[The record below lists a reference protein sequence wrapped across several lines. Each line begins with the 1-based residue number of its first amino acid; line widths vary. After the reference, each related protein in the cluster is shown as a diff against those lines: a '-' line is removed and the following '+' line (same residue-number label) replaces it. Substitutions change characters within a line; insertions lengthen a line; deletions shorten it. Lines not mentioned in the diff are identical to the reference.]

1 MVVSKLSKNINYPE
15 LKTVDPRDLKQES
28 NLYQI
33 DAMGVDIMIA
43 IGNPKK
49 NYEEQNVIYFPI
61 YLVKKNRRVTQIGVY
76 ELAGDVMYTDDK
88 GQLDM
93 TKFENVVPLFYSFV
107 TKEMLTKKRF
117 VPENTLTR
125 MGHDDNEKREKER
138 EEEVNKNS
146 AEKEKEKEKEEEE
159 DENKIPNERLD
170 IFVKTKGFV
179 FPPKLPEETK
189 EDARS
194 ITKAYKEEPND
205 TWLQKYMQN
214 RNYVVVENEG
224 GGDCLFASIRD
235 AFSSIGQQ
243 TTVDKIRT
251 KLSEQF
257 DSSTFLVYKEMYDSF
272 NNSIIEGGSKI
283 KELQSQYDDLQKKFG
298 STIDRNERKILLEGA
313 KKVKKQHDSLVN
325 EKKLTNRLYS
335 DLKFMRGVE
344 TLDQMRKK
352 VKSCDFWADLT
363 AISTLERILN
373 IGFIILS
380 SDAYRDKDIHNVVQ
394 CGQIHDKVLENK
406 GVFLPE
412 YYLILD
418 FTGTHY
424 KLVSYKDK
432 QIFKFSELPF
442 DLKKKI
448 VDKCLEENAG
458 VFSLIPDFQQLKS
471 KKEKKERKKKSK
483 TKKQDGGGNG
493 DAAIVVVP
501 SSNNEN
507 ENENENEE
515 EFYEDLSEAKLRGL
529 FDDNTV
535 FMFYSKS
542 GDKPLPGQGPGEKI
556 SMENI
561 KEYIDLASIP
571 QWRKK
576 LSDYW
581 VEPFMLDD
589 KKWASAENYYLGS
602 QYKRMAPDFYLSF
615 SLDSGTEMG
624 KDPFVAKAACSPEG
638 KYKGRLLRPLEVD
651 IDADFNKKRQ
661 EEERMK
667 SRMAKFSQVEDM
679 KKILLATKSAKLVAF
694 KKGKKPEML
703 NDMMIIRDKL
713 LKLQE

>member
-1 MVVSKLSKNINYPE
+1 MVVSKLSKSINYPE
-15 LKTVDPRDLKQES
+15 LKSVDPRDLKQES

-33 DAMGVDIMIA
+33 HAMGVDIMIA

-61 YLVKKNRRVTQIGVY
+61 YLVKKNRRVTQIGLY
-76 ELAGDVMYTDDK
+76 ELAGDVMYNDEK

-93 TKFENVVPLFYSFV
+93 TKFEKLQPLFYSFV
-107 TKEMLTKKRF
+107 TKDMLIKKRF
-117 VPENTLTR
+117 VPETTLTR
-125 MGHDDNEKREKER
+125 MGLDETENKDSDSKED
-138 EEEVNKNS
+138 
-146 AEKEKEKEKEEEE
+146 AEKNKDKEE
-159 DENKIPNERLD
+159 DENEIPNERLD
-170 IFVKTKGFV
+170 IFVKTRGFAV
-179 FPPKLPEETK
+179 PPKLPEETK
-189 EDARS
+189 EDAKS
-194 ITKAYKEEPND
+194 ITKAYKVEPND

-243 TTVDKIRT
+243 TTVEKIRT
-251 KLSEQF
+251 KLADQF

-272 NNSIIEGGSKI
+272 HNSIIEGGSKI
-283 KELQSQYDDLQKKFG
+283 KELQSQYDELQKKFG
-298 STIDRNERKILLEGA
+298 STIDRNERKLLLDGA

-335 DLKFMRGVE
+335 DLKFMKGVE

-380 SDAYRDKDIHNVVQ
+380 SDAYKDKDIHNVVQ

-432 QIFKFSELPF
+432 QIFKFCELPF

-471 KKEKKERKKKSK
+471 KKEKNERKKKSK
-483 TKKQDGGGNG
+483 TKKQEGGNG
-493 DAAIVVVP
+493 DASFP
-501 SSNNEN
+501 SSEN
-507 ENENENEE
+507 VNEE

-556 SMENI
+556 ATENI
-561 KEYIDLASIP
+561 KEYIELASIP

-624 KDPFVAKAACSPEG
+624 KDPFIAKAACSPEG

-667 SRMAKFSQVEDM
+667 SRMAKFSQIDDM
-679 KKILLATKSAKLVAF
+679 KKLLLATKNAKLVAF

-713 LKLQE
+713 VKLQE

>member
-15 LKTVDPRDLKQES
+15 LKSVDPRDLKQES

-33 DAMGVDIMIA
+33 NAMGVDVMIA

-61 YLVKKNRRVTQIGVY
+61 YLVKKNRRVTQIGLY
-76 ELAGDVMYTDDK
+76 ELAGDVMYTDEK

-93 TKFENVVPLFYSFV
+93 SKFEKLSPLFYSFV
-107 TKEMLTKKRF
+107 TKEMLTKKRL

-125 MGHDDNEKREKER
+125 MGLDEKSKNEIDSKKGEEKER
-138 EEEVNKNS
+138 EQEEGKQ
-146 AEKEKEKEKEEEE
+146 

-179 FPPKLPEETK
+179 APPQLPEETK
-189 EDARS
+189 EHAKS

-205 TWLQKYMQN
+205 SWLQKYMNN

-251 KLSEQF
+251 KLSDQF
-257 DSSTFLVYKEMYDSF
+257 DSSTFLVYKDMYDSF
-272 NNSIIEGGSKI
+272 QNSIIEGGSKI
-283 KELQSQYDDLQKKFG
+283 KELQSQYDELQKKFG
-298 STIDRNERKILLEGA
+298 STIDRNERKVLLEGA

-335 DLKFMRGVE
+335 ELKFMKGVE

-380 SDAYRDKDIHNVVQ
+380 SDAYKDKDIHNVIQ

-412 YYLILD
+412 YYIILD

-432 QIFKFSELPF
+432 QIFKFLELPY
-442 DLKKKI
+442 DLKRKV

-471 KKEKKERKKKSK
+471 KKERKKIKSK
-483 TKKQDGGGNG
+483 KQEGGN
-493 DAAIVVVP
+493 
-501 SSNNEN
+501 SSNPEN
-507 ENENENEE
+507 NSAHEE
-515 EFYEDLSEAKLRGL
+515 EFYEDLSESKLRGL
-529 FDDNTV
+529 FDDNTI

-556 SMENI
+556 PFENI
-561 KEYIDLASIP
+561 KEYIELASIP

-602 QYKRMAPDFYLSF
+602 QYKHMAPDFYLSF

-624 KDPFVAKAACSPEG
+624 KDPFIAKAACSSEG

-661 EEERMK
+661 EDERMK
-667 SRMAKFSQVEDM
+667 SRMAKFTQNEEM
-679 KKILLATKSAKLVAF
+679 KKLLLATKNAKLIAF
-694 KKGKKPEML
+694 KKGNKPELL

>member
-15 LKTVDPRDLKQES
+15 LKSVDPRDLKQES

-33 DAMGVDIMIA
+33 DALGVDIMIA

-49 NYEEQNVIYFPI
+49 NYEEQNVICFPI
-61 YLVKKNRRVTQIGVY
+61 YLVKKNRRVTQIGLY
-76 ELAGDVMYTDDK
+76 ELAADIMYANEK

-93 TKFENVVPLFYSFV
+93 TKFEKLQPLFYSFV
-107 TKEMLTKKRF
+107 TKEMLLKKRF

-125 MGHDDNEKREKER
+125 MGHDEKQ
-138 EEEVNKNS
+138 
-146 AEKEKEKEKEEEE
+146 KEKQKEGNLTTNKKDEDKDKDKDKEE

-179 FPPKLPEETK
+179 VPPKLPEETK
-189 EDARS
+189 EDAKS

-243 TTVDKIRT
+243 TTVEKIRT
-251 KLSEQF
+251 KLADQF

-272 NNSIIEGGSKI
+272 HNSIIEGGSKI
-283 KELQSQYDDLQKKFG
+283 KELQSQYDELQKKFG

-335 DLKFMRGVE
+335 DLKFMKGVE

-380 SDAYRDKDIHNVVQ
+380 SDAYKDKDIHNVIQ

-432 QIFKFSELPF
+432 QIFKFPELPF

-471 KKEKKERKKKSK
+471 KKEKKERKKKNK
-483 TKKQDGGGNG
+483 TKKQAGGSG
-493 DAAIVVVP
+493 DTSIVVIP
-501 SSNNEN
+501 SS
-507 ENENENEE
+507 ENENEE
-515 EFYEDLSEAKLRGL
+515 EFYEDLSESKLRGL
-529 FDDNTV
+529 FHDNTV

-556 SMENI
+556 PVENM
-561 KEYIDLASIP
+561 KEYIELASIP

-624 KDPFVAKAACSPEG
+624 KDPFIAKAACSPEG

-651 IDADFNKKRQ
+651 VDADFNKKRQ

-667 SRMAKFSQVEDM
+667 SRMAKFSQIDDM
-679 KKILLATKSAKLVAF
+679 KKLLLATKNAKLVAF